1 MVISNRMV
9 REDLAEKRMPD
20 HKPKGGEGM
29 GQGRWVSWGD
39 VPSVSRT
46 VSAKHVKGNT
56 TDQGG
61 WKGAELG
68 VRWDLCPRYG
78 SPGVSTEDRCDLAFV
93 FRR

>member
-1 MVISNRMV
+1 MPGWGETIILNRMV
-9 REDLAEKRMPD
+9 REDLSEKRMPD

-68 VRWDLCPRYG
+68 VRWESDAFENPGFPFCPR
-78 SPGVSTEDRCDLAFV
+78 
-93 FRR
+93 